1 MSMQPG
7 PFNNQPWQKPPYV
20 NQPWHQPPYSYQ
32 PWVQPPNFRQPRSG
46 FGQLEN
52 ILLLLIGL
60 NWLSKR
66 TVEKKRRPLLAQGN
80 SIAITVVDFTILD
93 YSTLRVFLSATNH
106 GDLNG
111 ERDFEI
117 FIDAQIDGHSTGDGR
132 MKGTIRLAAHERT
145 NQYLDVFVSNSQ
157 AVNVRLLNQV
167 SLVLD
172 TERSSK

>member
-7 PFNNQPWQKPPYV
+7 PFNNQPWQQPPYV
-20 NQPWHQPPYSYQ
+20 YQPWQQPPYGYQ
-32 PWVQPPNFRQPRSG
+32 PWLQPSSGRQPRSG

-52 ILLLLIGL
+52 LLLLLVGL
-60 NWLSKR
+60 NWLNKR
-66 TVEKKRRPLLAQGN
+66 SIEKKRRPLLAQGN
-80 SIAITVVDFTILD
+80 RIEISVVAFTILD
-93 YSTLRVFLSATNH
+93 YSTLRVFVCATNH

-117 FIDAQIDGHSTGDGR
+117 FVDAQVDGQSTGDGR

-145 NQYLDVFVSNSQ
+145 NQYMDVYVSNSQ
-157 AVNVRLLNQV
+157 AINVRLLNQV

-172 TERSSK
+172 AERTH

>member
-7 PFNNQPWQKPPYV
+7 PFNNQPWQQPPYV
-20 NQPWHQPPYSYQ
+20 YQPWQQPPYGYQ
-32 PWVQPPNFRQPRSG
+32 PWLQPSPGRQPRSG

-52 ILLLLIGL
+52 LLLLLVGL
-60 NWLSKR
+60 NWLNKR
-66 TVEKKRRPLLAQGN
+66 SIEKKRRPLLAQGN
-80 SIAITVVDFTILD
+80 RIEISVVDFTILD
-93 YSTLRVFLSATNH
+93 YSTLRVFVCATNH

-117 FIDAQIDGHSTGDGR
+117 FVDAQVDGQSTGDGR

-145 NQYLDVFVSNSQ
+145 NQYMDVYVSSSQ
-157 AVNVRLLNQV
+157 AINVRLLNQV

-172 TERSSK
+172 AERTH

>member
-7 PFNNQPWQKPPYV
+7 PFNNQPWRQPPYV
-20 NQPWHQPPYSYQ
+20 YQPWQQPPYGYQ
-32 PWVQPPNFRQPRSG
+32 PWLQPSSGRQPRSG

-52 ILLLLIGL
+52 LLLLLVGL
-60 NWLSKR
+60 NWLNKR
-66 TVEKKRRPLLAQGN
+66 SIEKKRRPLLAQGN
-80 SIAITVVDFTILD
+80 RIEISVVDFTILD
-93 YSTLRVFLSATNH
+93 YSTLRVFVCATNH

-117 FIDAQIDGHSTGDGR
+117 FVDAQVDGQSTGDGR

-145 NQYLDVFVSNSQ
+145 NQYMDVYVSSSQ
-157 AVNVRLLNQV
+157 AINVRLLNQV

-172 TERSSK
+172 AERTH

>member
-7 PFNNQPWQKPPYV
+7 PFNNQPWQQPPYV
-20 NQPWHQPPYSYQ
+20 YQPWQQPPYGYQ
-32 PWVQPPNFRQPRSG
+32 PWLQASPGRQPRSG

-52 ILLLLIGL
+52 LLLLLIGL
-60 NWLSKR
+60 NWLNKR
-66 TVEKKRRPLLAQGN
+66 SIEKKRRPLLAQGN
-80 SIAITVVDFTILD
+80 RIEISVVDFTILD
-93 YSTLRVFLSATNH
+93 YSTLRVFVCATNH

-117 FIDAQIDGHSTGDGR
+117 FVDAQVDGQSTGDGR

-145 NQYLDVFVSNSQ
+145 NQYMDVYVSNSQ
-157 AVNVRLLNQV
+157 AINVRLLNQV

-172 TERSSK
+172 TERTHR

>member
-7 PFNNQPWQKPPYV
+7 PFNNQPWQ
-20 NQPWHQPPYSYQ
+20 QPPYGYQ
-32 PWVQPPNFRQPRSG
+32 PWVQPPSGRQPRSG

-52 ILLLLIGL
+52 LLLLLIGL
-60 NWLSKR
+60 NWLNKR
-66 TVEKKRRPLLAQGN
+66 SIEKKRRPLLAQGN
-80 SIAITVVDFTILD
+80 RIEISVVDFTILD
-93 YSTLRVFLSATNH
+93 YSTLRVFVCATNH

-117 FIDAQIDGHSTGDGR
+117 FVDAQVDGQSTGDGR

-145 NQYLDVFVSNSQ
+145 NQYMDVYVSSSQ
-157 AVNVRLLNQV
+157 AINVRLLNQV

-172 TERSSK
+172 TERTHW

>member
-7 PFNNQPWQKPPYV
+7 PFNNQPWQEPPYV
-20 NQPWHQPPYSYQ
+20 YQPWQQPPYGYQ
-32 PWVQPPNFRQPRSG
+32 PWLQPSSGRQPRSG

-52 ILLLLIGL
+52 LLLLLVGL
-60 NWLSKR
+60 NWLNKR
-66 TVEKKRRPLLAQGN
+66 SIEKKRRPLLAQGN
-80 SIAITVVDFTILD
+80 RIEISVVDFTILD
-93 YSTLRVFLSATNH
+93 YSTLRVFVRATNH

-117 FIDAQIDGHSTGDGR
+117 FVDAQVDGRSTGDGR

-145 NQYLDVFVSNSQ
+145 NQYMDVYVSNSQ
-157 AVNVRLLNQV
+157 AINVRLLNQV

-172 TERSSK
+172 AERTH

>member
-7 PFNNQPWQKPPYV
+7 PFNNQPWQ
-20 NQPWHQPPYSYQ
+20 QPPYGYQ
-32 PWVQPPNFRQPRSG
+32 PWVQPPSGRQPRSG

-52 ILLLLIGL
+52 LLLLLIGL
-60 NWLSKR
+60 NWLNKR
-66 TVEKKRRPLLAQGN
+66 SIEKKRRPLLAQGN
-80 SIAITVVDFTILD
+80 RIEISVVDFTILD
-93 YSTLRVFLSATNH
+93 YSTLRVFVCATNH

-117 FIDAQIDGHSTGDGR
+117 YVDAQVDGQSTGDGR

-145 NQYLDVFVSNSQ
+145 NQYMDVYVSSSQ
-157 AVNVRLLNQV
+157 AINVRLLNQV

-172 TERSSK
+172 TERTHW